1 MRSLEMNPEFEALL
15 DYIKRNRGFDFTGY
29 KRSTLIRRVEKR
41 LQVVRIESYIDY
53 MDYLEVHPQEFVLL
67 FNTILINVTTFF
79 RDPSAWDYLA
89 NEIIPRLLA
98 AKQPNEP
105 IRIWSAAC
113 SSGEEA
119 YTIAMI
125 LANALGVEQF
135 RDRVK
140 IYGTDLDE
148 EAIKQARSAIY
159 NPKQM
164 ADVPEDLRSQYF
176 DYFNNNYTFDKE
188 LRRSVIF
195 GRHNLVTDAPISR
208 IDLLVCRNALMYF
221 NAEAQAKI
229 LARFYFALRDRSF
242 LFLGKAEMLLSYS
255 NSFAPVDLKRRIFT
269 KVSKVNTRSSLMFM
283 DHNSDDE
290 EPNHLNIDDSIR
302 EAAFDVSPMA
312 QVVLDLNGNLIL
324 ANERARMLLTLSPNN
339 LGSPLQELQFYR
351 RFVEVGS
358 SIQQVY
364 ADLRSI
370 NLKDIE
376 FIIPSG
382 DILYFDVQIE
392 PLFDQSSNPVGI
404 NIIFIDVTRSL
415 RLQHELEQ
423 SNQELEMAYEELQST
438 NEELETTNE
447 ELQSS
452 NEELETT
459 NEELQSTNE
468 ELETMNEELQSSN
481 EELQTM
487 NDELRLRSQEF
498 NQANA
503 FLESFLVSMGGGVVV
518 VNLTLHIQV
527 WNNKAEDL
535 WGLRATE
542 VQGQHFLNLDIG
554 LPVEQLAQPIR
565 TCLLGQSQYLEVT
578 LNAINRRGKAIQCQV
593 SLTPLTSTGKEIEG
607 VIILMEEQE

>member
-1 MRSLEMNPEFEALL
+1 MNPEFEALL

-29 KRSTLIRRVEKR
+29 KRSTLMRRVEKR
-41 LQVVRIESYIDY
+41 LQIVKIESYIDY
-53 MDYLEVHPQEFVLL
+53 MDYLEVHPQEFILL
-67 FNTILINVTTFF
+67 FNTILINVTAFF
-79 RDPSAWDYLA
+79 RDSSTWDYLA

-98 AKQPNEP
+98 AKQPHEP

-113 SSGEEA
+113 STGEEA

-159 NPKQM
+159 NTKQM

-176 DYFNNNYTFDKE
+176 YNFNNNYTFDKE

-229 LARFYFALRDRSF
+229 LARFYFALRDRGF

-255 NSFAPVDLKRRIFT
+255 NSFTPVDLKRRIFT

-290 EPNHLNIDDSIR
+290 EANHLNIDDSIR

-324 ANERARMLLTLSPNN
+324 ANERARMLLTLSPKN

-351 RFVEVGS
+351 RSVELGS

-392 PLFDQSSNPVGI
+392 QLFDQSSNPVGI
-404 NIIFIDVTRSL
+404 NIIFIDVTRSK

-503 FLESFLVSMGGGVVV
+503 FLESILISMRGGVVV

-565 TCLLGQSQYLEVT
+565 TCLLGQTQYLQVT

-607 VIILMEEQE
+607 VIILMEEQKEDLA

>member
-1 MRSLEMNPEFEALL
+1 MNPEFEALL

-29 KRSTLIRRVEKR
+29 KRSTLMRRVEKR
-41 LQVVRIESYIDY
+41 LQIVKIESYIDY
-53 MDYLEVHPQEFVLL
+53 MDYLEVHPQEFILL

-79 RDPSAWDYLA
+79 RDSSTWDYLA

-98 AKQPNEP
+98 AKQPHEP

-159 NPKQM
+159 NTKQM

-176 DYFNNNYTFDKE
+176 HIFNNNYTFDKE

-229 LARFYFALRDRSF
+229 LARFYFALRDRGF

-255 NSFAPVDLKRRIFT
+255 NSFTPVDLKRRIFT

-290 EPNHLNIDDSIR
+290 ESNHLNIDDSIR

-324 ANERARMLLTLSPNN
+324 ANERARMLLTLSPKN
-339 LGSPLQELQFYR
+339 LGSPLQKLQFYR
-351 RFVEVGS
+351 RSVELGS

-382 DILYFDVQIE
+382 DILDFDVQIE

-404 NIIFIDVTRSL
+404 NIIFIDVTRSK

-503 FLESFLVSMGGGVVV
+503 FLESILISMRGGVVV

-565 TCLLGQSQYLEVT
+565 TCLLGQTQYLQVT

-593 SLTPLTSTGKEIEG
+593 SLTPLTGTGKEIEG